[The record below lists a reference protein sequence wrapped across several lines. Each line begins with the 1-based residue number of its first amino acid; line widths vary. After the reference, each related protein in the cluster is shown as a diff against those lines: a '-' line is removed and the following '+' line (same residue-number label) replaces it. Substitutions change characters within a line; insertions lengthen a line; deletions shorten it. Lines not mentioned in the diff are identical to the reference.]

1 MQRMWLVKTEPAE
14 YSFADLERAGGGVW
28 DGVANPVALR
38 HLREM
43 QVGDRVIVYHTGAEK
58 AAVGVARVTR
68 AAYPDPAGDDPGL
81 AVVDLAPVRRL
92 ARPVPLAQI
101 KALPA
106 FAASPLV
113 RQGRLSVLPLTREQ
127 WELLGGG
134 A

>member
-1 MQRMWLVKTEPAE
+1 MWLVKTEPEA
-14 YSFADLERAGGGVW
+14 YSYTDLERTAGGVW
-28 DGVANPVALR
+28 DGVANPAALR

-43 QVGDRVIVYHTGAEK
+43 QVGDLVIVYHTGSEK

-68 AAYPDPAGDDPGL
+68 SAYPDPAGQD
-81 AVVDLAPVRRL
+81 AARVVVDLAPVRRL
-92 ARPVPLAQI
+92 SVPVTLAQM

-106 FAASPLV
+106 FAQSPLV

-134 A
+134 R